1 MPDEKTKVAAR
12 TAVIREA
19 SLLSFINSDHLVRC
33 HELYEYR
40 RRIWMIIDYMNFGS
54 QEKLVSEGFKDVQGR
69 KQRIYDAD
77 FCRHCLFNVTLA
89 VNAMHQ
95 QNVLHRDIKSD
106 NVLADDKGRVKLA
119 DLGFSNF
126 LSDRESHRKTQG
138 GTQNWIAP
146 EIAKGVK
153 YSKEVDVWSLGC
165 YAQELATGKPPF
177 APPQFPQDKLFD
189 SIVNAEHT
197 RIEASVWG
205 NDTEDFQDFIDVCLK
220 KNPSDRPSA

>member
-1 MPDEKTKVAAR
+1 MKLVELDKMPDEKTKVFAR

-69 KQRIYDAD
+69 KQRVYDAD

-95 QNVLHRDIKSD
+95 
-106 NVLADDKGRVKLA
+106 
-119 DLGFSNF
+119 
-126 LSDRESHRKTQG
+126 
-138 GTQNWIAP
+138 
-146 EIAKGVK
+146 
-153 YSKEVDVWSLGC
+153 
-165 YAQELATGKPPF
+165 
-177 APPQFPQDKLFD
+177 
-189 SIVNAEHT
+189 
-197 RIEASVWG
+197 
-205 NDTEDFQDFIDVCLK
+205 
-220 KNPSDRPSA
+220 